1 MRDRNSQ
8 RSEDC
13 DGLVQAELLAAHF
26 AGEYVQALA
35 VFDDGAAVDQHGF
48 HSGRVALHFLG
59 VDRSRE
65 FLADQIVDLIGIED
79 RDVRRQP
86 FAHQTAVE
94 AQLFRRISR

>member
-1 MRDRNSQ
+1 MLIN
-8 RSEDC
+8 
-13 DGLVQAELLAAHF
+13 AELLAAHF
-26 AGEYVQALA
+26 AGEYVEALA

-48 HSGRVALHFLG
+48 HSRRMALHFLG
-59 VDRSRE
+59 VDRVGE

-94 AQLFRRISR
+94 AQFFRRDSR